1 MSKVIG
7 VPKWKNGMLVTPKK
21 DGKDSLGE
29 DAKKEEVFTKEMQAE
44 FLAKIEARE
53 KELDKLKLEAKSALS
68 KAKTEA
74 EEEKRRILAEA
85 EAEIENLR
93 EEAKAQGHDE
103 GLQEGREQGRQEALN
118 EMQNAINSANEQAMK
133 TLKDAKDATL
143 DYMIQAEHDLAEV
156 VLTVA
161 EKIIPQHFIDA
172 PQVILPAVKE
182 ALLRIK
188 DQKEIFV
195 HVAPDS
201 YDLVLMARDEFRSM
215 LPGGNASLEI
225 VSDESLKPGDCLIET
240 ESGAL
245 DARISTQLELIRE
258 AVREVMK

>member
-7 VPKWKNGMLVTPKK
+7 VPKWRNGVLVVGKK
-21 DGKDSLGE
+21 DGKDSYANE
-29 DAKKEEVFTKEMQAE
+29 SKPEEVFTKEMQAE
-44 FLAKIEARE
+44 FLAKIEAKE
-53 KELDKLKLEAKSALS
+53 KELNKLTLEARSALN
-68 KAKTEA
+68 KAKAEA
-74 EEEKRRILAEA
+74 EEEKQRILAEA
-85 EAEIENLR
+85 EIEIENLK
-93 EEAKAQGHDE
+93 EEAKAKGREE
-103 GLQEGREQGRQEALN
+103 GLQEGRAEGKQQALD
-118 EMQNAINSANEQAMK
+118 EMKNAVNSANEQAMK

-161 EKIIPQHFIDA
+161 GKIIPQHFLDV
-172 PQVILPAVKE
+172 PQVVLPAVKE
-182 ALLRIK
+182 ALLKIK

-215 LPGGNASLEI
+215 LTGGNASLEI

-245 DARISTQLELIRE
+245 DARISTQLDLIRD
-258 AVREVMK
+258 AVREVIK

>member
-7 VPKWKNGMLVTPKK
+7 VPKWKNGMLVETNK
-21 DGKDSLGE
+21 DGKDSFGE
-29 DAKKEEVFTKEMQAE
+29 ENKNEEVFTKEMQAE

-53 KELDKLKLEAKSALS
+53 RELDKLRLEAKGALA
-68 KAKTEA
+68 KAKAEA
-74 EEEKRRILAEA
+74 EEEKQRILAEA
-85 EAEIENLR
+85 ETEIENLK
-93 EEAKAQGHDE
+93 EEAKVQGHEE
-103 GLQEGREQGRQEALN
+103 GLREGREQGRQEALD
-118 EMQNAINSANEQAMK
+118 EMKDAINSANEQAMK

-143 DYMIQAEHDLAEV
+143 DYMLQAEHDLAEV

-172 PQVILPAVKE
+172 PQVILPAVRE
-182 ALLRIK
+182 ALLKIK

-195 HVAPDS
+195 HVAPDNF
-201 YDLVLMARDEFRSM
+201 DLVLMARDEFRSM

-245 DARISTQLELIRE
+245 DARVSTQLELIRN
-258 AVREVMK
+258 AVREVMR